1 MEVKLNNVDNV
12 DYQLKETLV
21 VLQEALKN
29 IKKAKKELR
38 RLEASIKLVLADS
51 ENMKTIDEFQ
61 EKYCK
66 GINYV
71 PLYSYNLNGTVY
83 NFIKEV
89 RDCRKFL

>member
-1 MEVKLNNVDNV
+1 MSNVVDN
-12 DYQLKETLV
+12 QLNETLV
-21 VLQEALKN
+21 ILQEALKN

-51 ENMKTIDEFQ
+51 ENMETIDEFQ

-71 PLYSYNLNGTVY
+71 PIYASNLNGTVY
-83 NFIKEV
+83 EFTKEA

>member
-1 MEVKLNNVDNV
+1 MKMSNV

-21 VLQEALKN
+21 VLKESLKN

-51 ENMKTIDEFQ
+51 ENMETIDEFQ

-89 RDCRKFL
+89 RECRKFL

>member
-1 MEVKLNNVDNV
+1 MRIEFNNVGN
-12 DYQLKETLV
+12 QLNETLII
-21 VLQEALKN
+21 LKEALKN

-51 ENMKTIDEFQ
+51 ENMETIDEFQ

-66 GINYV
+66 GINNV
-71 PLYSYNLNGTVY
+71 PLYESNLNGVVY
-83 NFIKEV
+83 QFTKEA

>member
-1 MEVKLNNVDNV
+1 MSNV
-12 DYQLKETLV
+12 DYQLNETLV
-21 VLQEALKN
+21 VLKEALKN

-51 ENMKTIDEFQ
+51 ENMETIDEFQ

-71 PLYSYNLNGTVY
+71 PLYAYNLNGTLY

-89 RDCRKFL
+89 RDCRKSL

>member
-1 MEVKLNNVDNV
+1 MSNV

-29 IKKAKKELR
+29 MKKAKKELR

-51 ENMKTIDEFQ
+51 EDMKTIEEFQ
-61 EKYCK
+61 KKYCK

-71 PLYSYNLNGTVY
+71 PLYSYNLNGIVY
-83 NFIKEV
+83 EFTKEV
-89 RDCRKFL
+89 RECRNCL